1 MNQKIC
7 NCCAAELTKPKASLT
22 SSAVKNITSVLE
34 TTGRYSVTQISSNSL
49 GGEINLAQGF
59 ERFHSLTVALERGT
73 ERRSVG
79 TTTAQ
84 VPSPPERWRLLHS
97 HSSPHSPLAA
107 SPIPSCASHISIY
120 KINRLT
126 KEPLSGNKF
135 KYLLQMGRGRKTEH

>member
-1 MNQKIC
+1 MCGRAN
-7 NCCAAELTKPKASLT
+7 
-22 SSAVKNITSVLE
+22 E
-34 TTGRYSVTQISSNSL
+34 TQSKSDKL
-49 GGEINLAQGF
+49 GCEKYYKRSGDNRTLFSHANRFQLLRGEINLAQGF

-84 VPSPPERWRLLHS
+84 VPSPPERWDLLHS

-126 KEPLSGNKF
+126 KEPLSRNKF